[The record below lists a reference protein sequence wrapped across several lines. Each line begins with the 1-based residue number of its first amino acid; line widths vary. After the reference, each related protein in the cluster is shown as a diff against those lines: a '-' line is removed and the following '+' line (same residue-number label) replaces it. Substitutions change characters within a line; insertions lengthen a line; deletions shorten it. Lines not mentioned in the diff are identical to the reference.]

1 MPAPNLPSK
10 DLWPLKMSSWVPEGR
25 ESPST
30 AQIATAIALL
40 AGTIGYFIG
49 QASSLGLF
57 GGEKS
62 PPPSAKKSKIKKKS
76 QGWPNNYDVT
86 IHPDSSDEDLM
97 KHLNGGEAIRK
108 KREVADSE
116 EDEDDAEED
125 DTDDSDSEDPQSDL
139 QTFTDSTEE
148 LKLVLCVRTDLG
160 MGKGKIAAQA
170 SHATLANYTHLLH
183 HQRPSPSPLLQ
194 RWARYGQAKIAVQ
207 VQGEEQLIELQA
219 RAISLGLCARVVR
232 DAGRT
237 QIRAGEA
244 TVLGVG
250 PGPKG
255 VVDVVTG
262 GLKLL

>member
-1 MPAPNLPSK
+1 MSYSF
-10 DLWPLKMSSWVPEGR
+10 KMSSWVPEGR
-25 ESPST
+25 EHPST
-30 AQIATAIALL
+30 AEIATAIALL
-40 AGTIGYFIG
+40 AGTIGFFIG
-49 QASSLGLF
+49 QASSIGLF
-57 GGEKS
+57 GASKS
-62 PPPSAKKSKIKKKS
+62 PSSSSTKSRNKKKS

-86 IHPDSSDEDLM
+86 IHPDSSDEELM
-97 KHLNGGEAIRK
+97 KHLNGGQASRK

-116 EDEDDAEED
+116 EDDDDAEGEED
-125 DTDDSDSEDPQSDL
+125 DTEESESDSPQSDL
-139 QTFTDSTEE
+139 PTFMNSTEE

-183 HQRPSPSPLLQ
+183 NQHPSPSPLLQ
-194 RWARYGQAKIAVQ
+194 RWARHGQAKIALQ
-207 VQGEEQLIELQA
+207 VHSEEQLLELQA
-219 RAISLGLCARVVR
+219 KAVSLGLCARVVR

>member
-1 MPAPNLPSK
+1 MN
-10 DLWPLKMSSWVPEGR
+10 SWVPEGR
-25 ESPST
+25 EPPST
-30 AQIATAIALL
+30 TAIATAIALL
-40 AGTIGYFIG
+40 AGTIGYFAG

-57 GGEKS
+57 GGEIS
-62 PPPSAKKSKIKKKS
+62 PSTSTKKSKTKKKN

-86 IHPDSSDEDLM
+86 VHPDSSDEELM
-97 KHLNGGEAIRK
+97 KHLNGGQASRD

-116 EDEDDAEED
+116 DED
-125 DTDDSDSEDPQSDL
+125 SEGPESDL
-139 QTFTDSTEE
+139 AQTDLKTFPDSKEE

-183 HQRPSPSPLLQ
+183 NQRPSPSPLLQ
-194 RWARYGQAKIAVQ
+194 RWARQGQAKIALQ
-207 VQGEEQLIELQA
+207 VHSEEQLLELQA
-219 RAISLGLCARVVR
+219 MAVSLGLCARVVR

-255 VVDVVTG
+255 VVDMVTG
-262 GLKLL
+262 KLKLL

>member
-1 MPAPNLPSK
+1 
-10 DLWPLKMSSWVPEGR
+10 MSSWVPEGR
-25 ESPST
+25 EHPST
-30 AQIATAIALL
+30 AEIATAIALL
-40 AGTIGYFIG
+40 TGTIGFFIG
-49 QASSLGLF
+49 QASSIGLF

-62 PPPSAKKSKIKKKS
+62 PSSLAQKSKRKKKS
-76 QGWPNNYDVT
+76 QGWPNNYDVK
-86 IHPDSSDEDLM
+86 IHPDSSDEELM
-97 KHLNGGEAIRK
+97 KHLNGEQASKK

-116 EDEDDAEED
+116 DDAEEEEED
-125 DTDDSDSEDPQSDL
+125 DTEESDSASPQSDL
-139 QTFTDSTEE
+139 QTFSDSKEE

-170 SHATLANYTHLLH
+170 SHATLANYTYLLH
-183 HQRPSPSPLLQ
+183 NQHPSPSPLLQ
-194 RWARYGQAKIAVQ
+194 RWARYGQAKIALQ
-207 VQGEEQLIELQA
+207 VHSEEQLLELQA
-219 RAISLGLCARVVR
+219 TAMSLGLCARVVR

-255 VVDVVTG
+255 VVDMVTG

>member
-1 MPAPNLPSK
+1 
-10 DLWPLKMSSWVPEGR
+10 MSSWVPEGR
-25 ESPST
+25 EHPST
-30 AQIATAIALL
+30 AEIATAIALL
-40 AGTIGYFIG
+40 AGTIGFLIG

-57 GGEKS
+57 GGEK
-62 PPPSAKKSKIKKKS
+62 PGPSSKKSKNKKKS
-76 QGWPNNYDVT
+76 QGWPNNYDVK
-86 IHPDSSDEDLM
+86 IHPDSSDEELM
-97 KHLNGGEAIRK
+97 KHLNGGEKSTK

-116 EDEDDAEED
+116 DEEEEEEDEEEQELD
-125 DTDDSDSEDPQSDL
+125 EDEAQSDL
-139 QTFTDSTEE
+139 KTFSSSTEE

-183 HQRPSPSPLLQ
+183 NQHPSPSPLLQ
-194 RWARYGQAKIAVQ
+194 RWARHGQAKIAVQ
-207 VQGEEQLIELQA
+207 VQGEEQLLELQA
-219 RAISLGLCARVVR
+219 RAMSLGLCARVIR

-250 PGPKG
+250 PGPRG